1 MNIIYWTS
9 FNKRKNSTKQPTSGT
24 TLVVKL
30 KDECSIIN
38 PIFQSAQMPANTN
51 YIYVAEWSRYYF
63 VTNVVYITNT
73 IKEFSCEV
81 DVLASFKTDIGST
94 AAQIAF
100 SSTGYDVMKVDSRL
114 ACKATK
120 TITAATPDSPAS
132 WDATGC
138 YIVSVSNIESN
149 VSMVCHYAMDQAN
162 MQTLMQD
169 FLSNTNLKA
178 AVHEYCTDVWDALIS
193 CKWIPIAIADV
204 PHSGTGPI
212 NLVVANEISSAKGYK
227 LSNPPVRAGS
237 VTLSIPW
244 TYSDFRR
251 TKPFT
256 SLAAWIPG
264 YGFTELNASDLVSD
278 TSLKFMFKVDCI
290 TGDCSC
296 TIIDAVDSN
305 IYQALSYNV
314 GVSVP
319 LSNFT
324 MDAQGVINATTGML
338 SDAASTA
345 IAGGAM
351 SLGGVVSGAFAT
363 LASGFNAVMAAN
375 KREVSVKGGI
385 GGRAIIQEGIDV
397 KLFAFSIDTED
408 PDAAAYIARWGRPV
422 GVTHAIN
429 NHSGYV
435 ECVEAS
441 CGMGGTSLEKDRVNQ
456 YLNSGFYYE

>member
-1 MNIIYWTS
+1 MKIHYWTNFS
-9 FNKRKNSTKQPTSGT
+9 KRKNSTKQATSGT
-24 TLVVKL
+24 EVSVKL
-30 KDECSIIN
+30 KEDCSIIN
-38 PIFQSAQMPANTN
+38 PIFESATMPANVN
-51 YIYVAEWSRYYF
+51 YIYVADWNRYYF
-63 VTNVVYITNT
+63 VTNVVYVSLTT
-73 IKEFSCEV
+73 KEFSCEV
-81 DVLASFKTDIGST
+81 DVLASFKSSIGSC
-94 AAQIAF
+94 AAQIAY
-100 SSTGYDVMKVDSRL
+100 SSTGYDVMKVDTRL

-132 WDATGC
+132 WDVLGC
-138 YIVSVSNIESN
+138 YIISVSNIESN

-169 FLSNTNLKA
+169 FLSNTSLKS

-193 CKWIPIAIADV
+193 CKWIPIGLAEV
-204 PHSGTGPI
+204 PHSGTGPV
-212 NLVVANEISSAKGYK
+212 NVVVANEISSAKGYK
-227 LSNPPVRAGS
+227 LSDPPVRAGS
-237 VTLSIPW
+237 ATLSIPW

-264 YGFTELNASDLVSD
+264 YGYTELNASDMTKD

-314 GVSVP
+314 GVAVP

-345 IAGGAM
+345 IAGGAF

-397 KLFAFSIDTED
+397 ELFAFSIDTED
-408 PDAAAYIARWGRPV
+408 PDAADYIARWGRPV
-422 GVTHAIN
+422 GVTHAIS

-441 CGMGGTSLEKDRVNQ
+441 VDMQGTPLEKDRVNQ
-456 YLNSGFYYE
+456 YLNTGFYYE

>member
-1 MNIIYWTS
+1 MNIIYWTNFS
-9 FNKRKNSTKQPTSGT
+9 KRKNSTKQATSGT
-24 TLVVKL
+24 TLAVKL

-38 PIFQSAQMPANTN
+38 PIFQSATMPANTN
-51 YIYVAEWSRYYF
+51 YIYVADWNRYYF

-81 DVLASFKTDIGST
+81 DVLASFKSGIGS
-94 AAQIAF
+94 AVAQIAF
-100 SSTGYDVMKVDSRL
+100 SSTGYDTMKIDSRL

-132 WDATGC
+132 WDVIGC
-138 YIVSVSNIESN
+138 YIISVSNIESN
-149 VSMVCHYAMDQAN
+149 VSMVCHYAVDQAN

-169 FLSNTNLKA
+169 FLSNTNLKS

-193 CKWIPIAIADV
+193 CKWIPIGLSEV

-212 NLVVANEISSAKGYK
+212 NIVVANEISSAKGYK

-251 TKPFT
+251 AKPFT

-305 IYQALSYNV
+305 IYQTLSYNI

-397 KLFAFSIDTED
+397 KLFAFSLDTED

-422 GVTHAIN
+422 GRTEAIST
-429 NHSGYV
+429 HSGYV
-435 ECVEAS
+435 ECVNAS
-441 CGMGGTSLEKDRVNQ
+441 ADITGTSLEKDRVNQ
-456 YLNSGFYYE
+456 YLNTGFYYE